1 MKAHVEGTTY
11 TGKFPQ
17 NCELSFFGPK
27 TFVMFISDVL

>member
-17 NCELSFFGPK
+17 NYELGFFGPK
-27 TFVMFISDVL
+27 ALVLFISDVL

>member
-17 NCELSFFGPK
+17 NYELGFFGPK
-27 TFVMFISDVL
+27 ALVFISDVL